1 MNYLN
6 RFFYFPYFPM
16 LLYVNF
22 LYTKAYYS
30 FSKER
35 ETERNRNPVIFT
47 DGGSYSLASSRDPQH

>member
-47 DGGSYSLASSRDPQH
+47 DGGSYS